1 MTDLNSVT
9 ERQRL
14 ILTSFSLSKVFIWEL
29 LLCHS
34 DILSQFSAILSLTC
48 RRVGG
53 KIHFHFQVNMQTP
66 YKSIQCQGKALEDK
80 NKFT

>member
-9 ERQRL
+9 ERQRFKL

-53 KIHFHFQVNMQTP
+53 KIHFHFKYTITYNVKVKLWKTKTSLP
-66 YKSIQCQGKALEDK
+66 K
-80 NKFT
+80 